1 MSHVLSSRISSQ
13 PMGWSRTW
21 AGNMENTLT
30 QCKQASTAQY
40 QKKRGL
46 RLTSGDFDCDI
57 LTTLLG
63 QEYSDGESGKPY
75 FT

>member
-1 MSHVLSSRISSQ
+1 
-13 PMGWSRTW
+13 
-21 AGNMENTLT
+21 MENTLT
-30 QCKQASTAQY
+30 QCRQASTAQY

-57 LTTLLG
+57 LITLLG

-75 FT
+75 FTQRAPLPIDSYSKLKLFI